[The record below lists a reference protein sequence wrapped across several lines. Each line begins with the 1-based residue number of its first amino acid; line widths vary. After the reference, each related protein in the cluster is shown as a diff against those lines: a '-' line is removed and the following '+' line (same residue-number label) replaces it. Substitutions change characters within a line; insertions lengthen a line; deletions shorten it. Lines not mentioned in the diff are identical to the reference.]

1 MYHQRKYAHRDR
13 QAGGEHGMQL
23 LDYIALSVRDMTPN
37 LTQLELVKAL
47 GLDRTTLI
55 TQLDWLKQS

>member
-1 MYHQRKYAHRDR
+1 
-13 QAGGEHGMQL
+13 MQL